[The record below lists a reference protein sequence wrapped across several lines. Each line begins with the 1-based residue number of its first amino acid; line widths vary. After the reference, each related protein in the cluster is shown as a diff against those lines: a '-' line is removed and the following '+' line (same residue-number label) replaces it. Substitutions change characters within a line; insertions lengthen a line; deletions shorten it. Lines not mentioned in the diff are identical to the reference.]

1 MYIHN
6 TKNFQQKKFQK
17 NCLFQQIRAMCVC
30 VCMRVRM
37 AAAALTQFF
46 SDFFPWISGGGNKT
60 TISKKKFFSTG
71 EENSADHL
79 HKQFFIGT
87 RGGPAVNYLKKKND
101 RPTRNQT
108 VKYPALKEIFN
119 YSINLF

>member
-1 MYIHN
+1 MEKFAIISCCLHLQRYHRVSLCLEFFSLDSFLSFILCSSVCMYIHN

-46 SDFFPWISGGGNKT
+46 SDFFP
-60 TISKKKFFSTG
+60 
-71 EENSADHL
+71 
-79 HKQFFIGT
+79 
-87 RGGPAVNYLKKKND
+87 
-101 RPTRNQT
+101 
-108 VKYPALKEIFN
+108 
-119 YSINLF
+119 